1 MEVLQG
7 VIGER
12 DRLQQE
18 VIALTHE
25 KNVAK
30 QMYQGN
36 MRLVTSQR
44 DMAKD
49 IMVGLESQIKEHKKE
64 MGKAIREIKGK
75 EKEEGVLRNQVKFLR
90 DALNKENLKKKEAFE
105 KGRRS
110 VEREI
115 SMSNS
120 YDSLHTA
127 EARKRRIEKALT
139 LLESVAGEDCTADFY
154 KDLLKQ
160 LDNKNLFKS
169 TFSDHETF
177 QIYHELGFS
186 REKLAKLKS
195 WYRDLGMIDPFSSLH
210 EVKKLEK
217 EIGSS
222 SLYTITPKEVMSHNG
237 DKKTVTV
244 CQMNNIQAYANMCV
258 QRLVDS
264 EKLILDDISNG
275 ISVAISVDKGGND
288 VKLCMSIADVS
299 TPNSC
304 RQLIPLG
311 IYNNDE
317 SAEKIK
323 EHLGEVVNQ
332 INNFTD
338 VTIKVDGEDVKIPV
352 SQFLVADLKLIYD
365 CLGHTGGSSTYCCPY
380 CFFKS
385 RQKIGNHEKGKDE
398 KGRDCPLRTEQSYK
412 DLSRLIVKDDRMNV
426 KFNSEFL
433 FKLIPLSHVVPAS
446 MHVVNGC
453 AQIFGLNVLKQ
464 WVDDQESLGSLPK
477 KSRKLEKETQ
487 KQKVEIEQ
495 KIVQTSN
502 ALKDLALL
510 KKIYTKIDDGKTV
523 TSRSSKTE
531 TCATE
536 MCVFIDNDS
545 SQLLNRTT
553 IECHG
558 CGGKAHAV
566 CCGIWS
572 EDEYLMTRDP
582 SVVVQCWSCEGV
594 AVRGIIQLCDEQSID
609 LKNVQDELQESFK
622 FVDTEFFIIVRN
634 VFRDLVE
641 TNDYRTQFW
650 KGNGLL
656 RKELENGWKRNGAD
670 MCAFKQDFDG
680 NHIAKLLK
688 PESID
693 DYCSVFTPSSKL
705 ESMKSFLIHLGKIQQ
720 LCVARDLNAEEMDEM
735 DACINICWER
745 VREFAEDMNMTPKL
759 HILVEHVMPY
769 VRRFRTL
776 GKMSEQSIESFH
788 ALYNRLQDRFKSIR
802 NDSTRYSHCFRV
814 LLFFNYVS
822 MNS

>member
-1 MEVLQG
+1 
-7 VIGER
+7 
-12 DRLQQE
+12 
-18 VIALTHE
+18 
-25 KNVAK
+25 
-30 QMYQGN
+30 
-36 MRLVTSQR
+36 
-44 DMAKD
+44 
-49 IMVGLESQIKEHKKE
+49 

-75 EKEEGVLRNQVKFLR
+75 EKEEGVLRNQLKFFR
-90 DALNKENLKKKEAFE
+90 DALNKQNLKKKEEFE

-139 LLESVAGEDCTADFY
+139 LLEGVAGEDCTADFY
-154 KDLLKQ
+154 KDLQKQ

-169 TFSDHETF
+169 TFSVHETF

-186 REKLAKLKS
+186 REKFSKLKS

-222 SLYTITPKEVMSHNG
+222 SLYTISPKEVMGPNG

-258 QRLVDS
+258 QRLVDNK
-264 EKLILDDISNG
+264 KLILDDMSNG

-311 IYNNDE
+311 IYNDDE

-338 VTIKVDGEDVKIPV
+338 VTIKIDGEDVKIPV

-426 KFNSEFL
+426 KFDSEFL

-487 KQKVEIEQ
+487 KQK
-495 KIVQTSN
+495 
-502 ALKDLALL
+502 
-510 KKIYTKIDDGKTV
+510 
-523 TSRSSKTE
+523 
-531 TCATE
+531 
-536 MCVFIDNDS
+536 
-545 SQLLNRTT
+545 LLNRTT

-558 CGGKAHAV
+558 CGGRAHAV

-594 AVRGIIQLCDEQSID
+594 AVRGIIQLCDEQSTD
-609 LKNVQDELQESFK
+609 LKNVHDELQESFK
-622 FVDTEFFIIVRN
+622 
-634 VFRDLVE
+634 DLVE

-656 RKELENGWKRNGAD
+656 RKELENSWKRNGAD
-670 MCAFKQDFDG
+670 MCAFKQDFNG
-680 NHIAKLLK
+680 NHIAKLLR

-693 DYCSVFTPSSKL
+693 DYCSIFTPSSKL